1 MALGYGLP
9 PCNNNIMHSRKMPIR
24 HACVYV
30 LGVLLALSCRTFAL
44 SMLCTLP
51 AQWGR
56 KRCMAFVKQLP
67 ACSKRLA
74 HACALGRG
82 SATIIAP
89 LPLHLGGSLNDACV
103 GDGAG
108 PWTGTLLSHL
118 QNVPSQGALVTMGCD
133 AGVQLMQGDASLTV
147 VDPRAWAGSMRVGT
161 RPEVRLSPHR
171 GAVRCRCTGPKDH
184 CPLAAC
190 FAGPGSTSAPS
201 LSAECGSL
209 PRWLSTY

>member
-1 MALGYGLP
+1 MK
-9 PCNNNIMHSRKMPIR
+9 C
-24 HACVYV
+24 
-30 LGVLLALSCRTFAL
+30 CRD
-44 SMLCTLP
+44 
-51 AQWGR
+51 
-56 KRCMAFVKQLP
+56 FVKQLP

-89 LPLHLGGSLNDACV
+89 LPLYLQLGAPLNAACV
-103 GDGAG
+103 GNGAG
-108 PWTGTLLSHL
+108 PWAVTLLSHL
-118 QNVPSQGALVTMGCD
+118 QRVPSQGALVTMGCD
-133 AGVQLMQGDASLTV
+133 SIDADDQLMQRNESLIV
-147 VDPRAWAGSMRVGT
+147 YKLSAWAGLMRVGT

-201 LSAECGSL
+201 LSAECASL
-209 PRWLSTY
+209 PRWPSTYCK

>member
-1 MALGYGLP
+1 MYTSSG
-9 PCNNNIMHSRKMPIR
+9 I
-24 HACVYV
+24 
-30 LGVLLALSCRTFAL
+30 LLALSCRSSAL
-44 SMLCTLP
+44 SMLCTFP
-51 AQWGR
+51 AQFCRGIVR
-56 KRCMAFVKQLP
+56 QLP

-89 LPLHLGGSLNDACV
+89 LPLHLQLGGPLNDACV

-108 PWTGTLLSHL
+108 LWTGTLLSHL
-118 QNVPSQGALVTMGCD
+118 QRVPSQGAPVTMGCD
-133 AGVQLMQGDASLTV
+133 ADVQLMQGDESLTV
-147 VDPRAWAGSMRVGT
+147 VNLSAWAGVMRVGT
-161 RPEVRLSPHR
+161 RPEVRLSPRR

-201 LSAECGSL
+201 LSAECRWL
-209 PRWLSTY
+209 PRWPSTY